1 MKQNLT
7 EGNKQ
12 TEETL
17 CSTKELRSN
26 KKLRGDIPHT
36 FGVYQWWCNKETVEV
51 ILNNLKISDYD
62 GLKSNDIESKEINGE
77 NYYCIYVGETVD
89 LHRRILSNHISG
101 NIHHSTFRKTIAA
114 VLKKNTEQLVS
125 EQIDEF
131 YISYVKST
139 KEEYHNKQ
147 NSTIAECFRPLN
159 NKDIKN
165 TSANKK
171 IYTPNRGY
179 KPTKNS
185 LKSEKLTELRNELRN
200 EFVETEDEQ

>member
-7 EGNKQ
+7 EVNKQ

-17 CSTKELRSN
+17 CSIKELRSN
-26 KKLRGDIPHT
+26 KKLRDDIPHT
-36 FGVYQWWCNKETVEV
+36 FGVYQWWCNKKTVED
-51 ILNNLKISDYD
+51 ILRNLGIFNYVD
-62 GLKSNDIESKEINGE
+62 LKTNDIESKEINGK

-114 VLKKNTEQLVS
+114 VLKKKTEQLVN

-139 KEEYHNKQ
+139 KEERHNKQ

-165 TSANKK
+165 TSANEI
-171 IYTPNRGY
+171 IYTPDRGY
-179 KPTKNS
+179 EPTKKS
-185 LKSEKLTELRNELRN
+185 LKSKKLTELRNGLKKN
-200 EFVETEDEQ
+200 FIDN